1 MTNKKTTPTPHDAAF
16 KGFMTQIENA
26 KDFFDIHLPEK
37 IKQLCDISTLTL
49 TNSSFIDRQ
58 LRSRMSDVLYSVQTQ
73 QGDGYIYVLVE
84 HQSTPDK
91 MMAWRM
97 MHYAFMAMNQHLQQ
111 GNKELPL
118 VVPVLFYHGD
128 SSPYPFQQTW
138 TQCFSLPELAEEMYF
153 NPFPL
158 VDVTVIDDN
167 ELVNHRKIAVMEL
180 AMKHKNLREGFKVV
194 TTLLAQALKHNYNS
208 DNDVVTIL
216 NYLFITMD
224 SPHFEQ
230 VIQQLVEQAD
240 SHQEVIMSIAQRL
253 QEKGREEGIQQ
264 GIQQGILQGL
274 QQGRE
279 EGQREA
285 RLEMARSLL
294 KNGVSIELVME
305 STGLSRDELLSLQ

>member
-1 MTNKKTTPTPHDAAF
+1 MKNKKAIPTPHDAAF
-16 KGFMTQIENA
+16 KGFMARIENA
-26 KDFFDIHLPEK
+26 RDFFDIHLPEK
-37 IKQLCDISTLTL
+37 IKKLCDFNTLRL
-49 TNSSFIDRQ
+49 TNSSFVDSQ
-58 LRSRMSDVLYSVQTQ
+58 LRSRMSDVLYSVKTQ

-128 SSPYPFQQTW
+128 ISPYPFQQVW
-138 TQCFSLPELAEEMYF
+138 TQCFSLPKLAEEMYF

-158 VDVTVIDDN
+158 VDVTVIDDD

-180 AMKHKNLREGFKVV
+180 AMKHKNLREGFKTV
-194 TTLLAQALKHNYNS
+194 TTLLAHALKHNYNS

-216 NYLFITMD
+216 NYLFVTMD

-230 VIQQLVEQAD
+230 VIQQLIEQAE

-264 GIQQGILQGL
+264 GMLQGIQK
-274 QQGRE
+274 GRE
-279 EGQREA
+279 EGIQQGEKQASINIA
-285 RLEMARSLL
+285 RTLL
-294 KNGVSIELVME
+294 KRGDSIELVME
-305 STGLSRDELLSLQ
+305 ITGLSREELLSLQ